1 MPPEPRRQRA
11 RAAAPRRRY
20 SSYFVNGKSVPDI
33 WSWLRKNYWAF
44 PKGLF
49 WSSVYVWIPIQVVNL
64 YWVPLPFRVLYMNVS
79 VMVRS
84 LPCPRVPA
92 LPPLPLPP
100 APIPPPLSR
109 SPARPAPS
117 SQRVRLQMWTVYL
130 AAKLN
135 REQALKSD

>member
-1 MPPEPRRQRA
+1 M
-11 RAAAPRRRY
+11 
-20 SSYFVNGKSVPDI
+20 PDI

-64 YWVPLPFRVLYMNVS
+64 YWVPLPFRVLYMNIS

-84 LPCPRVPA
+84 LPCPRVPP
-92 LPPLPLPP
+92 LSCPPLPRFLPLP
-100 APIPPPLSR
+100 HAPTRLFQG
-109 SPARPAPS
+109 
-117 SQRVRLQMWTVYL
+117 SQSALQMWTVYL

-135 REQALKSD
+135 REQALKND

>member
-1 MPPEPRRQRA
+1 MPE
-11 RAAAPRRRY
+11 
-20 SSYFVNGKSVPDI
+20 I

-84 LPCPRVPA
+84 LPCPA
-92 LPPLPLPP
+92 HPPSPQPP
-100 APIPPPLSR
+100 
-109 SPARPAPS
+109 RPRAPS
-117 SQRVRLQMWTVYL
+117 RTQPECRRCG
-130 AAKLN
+130 
-135 REQALKSD
+135 RCI

>member
-1 MPPEPRRQRA
+1 M
-11 RAAAPRRRY
+11 
-20 SSYFVNGKSVPDI
+20 PDI

-79 VMVRS
+79 VMVRF
-84 LPCPRVPA
+84 LPCPRD
-92 LPPLPLPP
+92 PPSLSAAPP
-100 APIPPPLSR
+100 T
-109 SPARPAPS
+109 RPFQDS
-117 SQRVRLQMWTVYL
+117 TRVSQMWTVYL

-135 REQALKSD
+135 REQAAFKFEPEPEAQTDGTRPTEPEPQTALKND

>member
-1 MPPEPRRQRA
+1 MTRPPPFFLTHRRRPCPGAAPTRA
-11 RAAAPRRRY
+11 HAAAPRRRY

-84 LPCPRVPA
+84 LPCPA
-92 LPPLPLPP
+92 HPPSPQPP
-100 APIPPPLSR
+100 
-109 SPARPAPS
+109 RPRAPS
-117 SQRVRLQMWTVYL
+117 RTQPECRRCG
-130 AAKLN
+130 
-135 REQALKSD
+135 RCI